1 MESNERYGVTCI
13 VDNKEPVIK
22 AAIEKT
28 AREELLMENVAE
40 ITQAET
46 EEKEGAKYITVPE
59 DELQAMLQAAAKEA
73 IKELRKEEA
82 KEKKKNKYHDTFSLM
97 RCYRDAVFHIE
108 NAVSEGTQ
116 LELEGMTE
124 EQQETYLRSVRRTR
138 FKTLLMT
145 ANIDKAI
152 EEMARRRKAAG
163 RELEY
168 QVFDMYFM
176 QGMNYEQII
185 DQVEQDTGEKLGK
198 NTPRRWVTGIINEMS
213 VLLWGLEDER
223 Q

>member
-1 MESNERYGVTCI
+1 
-13 VDNKEPVIK
+13 
-22 AAIEKT
+22 
-28 AREELLMENVAE
+28 MENVNMTAGAQE
-40 ITQAET
+40 EAK
-46 EEKEGAKYITVPE
+46 EKEEVRYITVPE
-59 DELQAMLQAAAKEA
+59 EELQAMLQAAAKGA
-73 IKELRKEEA
+73 IKELRAEET

-138 FKTLLMT
+138 FKTMLMT

-152 EEMARRRKAAG
+152 DEMARRRKAAG

-176 QGMNYEQII
+176 QGMTYEQII
-185 DQVEQDTGEKLGK
+185 DQVEKDTGERLGK
-198 NTPRRWVTGIINEMS
+198 NTPRRWITTIINEMS

-223 Q
+223 

>member
-1 MESNERYGVTCI
+1 
-13 VDNKEPVIK
+13 
-22 AAIEKT
+22 
-28 AREELLMENVAE
+28 MENVTENTTAD
-40 ITQAET
+40 T
-46 EEKEGAKYITVPE
+46 EEKEGAKLITVPE
-59 DELQAMLQAAAKEA
+59 DELQAMLQAAAKAA

-97 RCYRDAVFHIE
+97 RCYRDAIFHIE
-108 NAVSEGTQ
+108 NAVSEGAQ

-152 EEMARRRKAAG
+152 DEMAKRRKAAG
-163 RELEY
+163 REVEY

-176 QGMNYEQII
+176 QGMSYEQII
-185 DQVEQDTGEKLGK
+185 DQVEKDTGERLGK

-213 VLLWGLEDER
+213 VLLWGLEDDSR
-223 Q
+223 P

>member
-1 MESNERYGVTCI
+1 
-13 VDNKEPVIK
+13 
-22 AAIEKT
+22 
-28 AREELLMENVAE
+28 MENVAE
-40 ITQAET
+40 NTKAET
-46 EEKEGAKYITVPE
+46 QEEKAPEGVEKYTMYAE
-59 DELQAMLQAAAKEA
+59 DGRLVFSEEGLQAMLQAAAKNA

-82 KEKKKNKYHDTFSLM
+82 KEKKRNKYHDTFSLM

-108 NAVSEGTQ
+108 NAVSEGAQ
-116 LELEGMTE
+116 LDLADMTE

-152 EEMARRRKAAG
+152 DEMSRRRQAAG
-163 RELEY
+163 RNIEY

-176 QGMNYEQII
+176 QGMSYDQII
-185 DQVEQDTGEKLGK
+185 DQIEQDTGERLGK
-198 NTPRRWVTGIINEMS
+198 NTPRRWVTSIINEMS

>member
-1 MESNERYGVTCI
+1 
-13 VDNKEPVIK
+13 
-22 AAIEKT
+22 
-28 AREELLMENVAE
+28 
-40 ITQAET
+40 
-46 EEKEGAKYITVPE
+46 
-59 DELQAMLQAAAKEA
+59 
-73 IKELRKEEA
+73 
-82 KEKKKNKYHDTFSLM
+82 
-97 RCYRDAVFHIE
+97 
-108 NAVSEGTQ
+108 
-116 LELEGMTE
+116 MTE

-213 VLLWGLEDER
+213 VLLWGLEDEK

>member
-1 MESNERYGVTCI
+1 
-13 VDNKEPVIK
+13 
-22 AAIEKT
+22 
-28 AREELLMENVAE
+28 MENVAE
-40 ITQAET
+40 NTQAET
-46 EEKEGAKYITVPE
+46 KEEGVKYITVSEE
-59 DELQAMLQAAAKEA
+59 DLQAVLQAATKEA

-116 LELEGMTE
+116 LELEDMTE

-138 FKTLLMT
+138 FKTLLIT
-145 ANIDKAI
+145 TNIDKAI
-152 EEMARRRKAAG
+152 DEMAKRRKAAG
-163 RELEY
+163 REVEY

-176 QGMNYEQII
+176 QGMSYEQII
-185 DQVEQDTGEKLGK
+185 DQVEKDTGERLGK
-198 NTPRRWVTGIINEMS
+198 NTPRRWVTNIINEMS

>member
-1 MESNERYGVTCI
+1 
-13 VDNKEPVIK
+13 
-22 AAIEKT
+22 
-28 AREELLMENVAE
+28 MENVAE

-46 EEKEGAKYITVPE
+46 EEKEGAKHITVPE

>member
-1 MESNERYGVTCI
+1 
-13 VDNKEPVIK
+13 
-22 AAIEKT
+22 
-28 AREELLMENVAE
+28 MENVAE

-73 IKELRKEEA
+73 IKELWKEEA

-108 NAVSEGTQ
+108 NAISEGTQ
-116 LELEGMTE
+116 LELEDMTE

-152 EEMARRRKAAG
+152 DEMAKRRKAAG
-163 RELEY
+163 REVEY

-176 QGMNYEQII
+176 QGMSYEQII
-185 DQVEQDTGEKLGK
+185 DQVEKDTGERLGK
-198 NTPRRWVTGIINEMS
+198 NTPRRWVTNIINEMS
-213 VLLWGLEDER
+213 VLLWGLEDDNR
-223 Q
+223 P

>member
-1 MESNERYGVTCI
+1 
-13 VDNKEPVIK
+13 
-22 AAIEKT
+22 
-28 AREELLMENVAE
+28 MENVAE
-40 ITQAET
+40 NTTADT
-46 EEKEGAKYITVPE
+46 EEKEGAKLITVPE
-59 DELQAMLQAAAKEA
+59 DELQAMLQAAAKTA

-82 KEKKKNKYHDTFSLM
+82 KEKKKIKYHDTFSLM

-108 NAVSEGTQ
+108 NAVSEGAQ

-152 EEMARRRKAAG
+152 DEMAKRRKAAG
-163 RELEY
+163 REVEY

-176 QGMNYEQII
+176 QGMSYEQII
-185 DQVEQDTGEKLGK
+185 NQVEKDTGERLGK

-213 VLLWGLEDER
+213 VLLWGLEDDSR
-223 Q
+223 P

>member
-1 MESNERYGVTCI
+1 
-13 VDNKEPVIK
+13 
-22 AAIEKT
+22 
-28 AREELLMENVAE
+28 MENVAE
-40 ITQAET
+40 NTQAET
-46 EEKEGAKYITVPE
+46 QEEKAPEGMGKYAIYQDDGRLVFTE
-59 DELQAMLQAAAKEA
+59 EGLQAMLQATAKAA

-97 RCYRDAVFHIE
+97 RCYRDATFHIE
-108 NAVSEGTQ
+108 NAISEGAQ

-124 EQQETYLRSVRRTR
+124 EQQEIYLRSVRRTR
-138 FKTLLMT
+138 FKTMLMT
-145 ANIDKAI
+145 ANIDKVI
-152 EEMARRRKAAG
+152 DEMKKRREAAG

-168 QVFDMYFM
+168 LVFDMYFM
-176 QGMNYEQII
+176 QGMTYEQII
-185 DQVEQDTGEKLGK
+185 EQVEKDRGETLGK

>member
-1 MESNERYGVTCI
+1 
-13 VDNKEPVIK
+13 
-22 AAIEKT
+22 
-28 AREELLMENVAE
+28 MENVTENTTAD
-40 ITQAET
+40 T

-59 DELQAMLQAAAKEA
+59 DKLQAMLQAAAKEA

-97 RCYRDAVFHIE
+97 RCYRDAVSHIE
-108 NAVSEGTQ
+108 NAVSEGAQ

-152 EEMARRRKAAG
+152 DEMAKRRKAAG
-163 RELEY
+163 REVEY
-168 QVFDMYFM
+168 RVFDMYFM
-176 QGMNYEQII
+176 QGMSYEQII
-185 DQVEQDTGEKLGK
+185 DQVEKDTGERLGK

-213 VLLWGLEDER
+213 VLLWGLEDDSR
-223 Q
+223 P

>member
-1 MESNERYGVTCI
+1 
-13 VDNKEPVIK
+13 
-22 AAIEKT
+22 
-28 AREELLMENVAE
+28 MENVTESTTAD
-40 ITQAET
+40 T
-46 EEKEGAKYITVPE
+46 EEKEGAKLITVTK
-59 DELQAMLQAAAKEA
+59 DELKAMLRAEAKTA

-82 KEKKKNKYHDTFSLM
+82 KEKKKNEYHDTFKLM

-108 NAVSEGTQ
+108 NAVSEGAQ

-124 EQQETYLRSVRRTR
+124 EQQETYLSSVRRTR
-138 FKTLLMT
+138 LKTLLMT
-145 ANIDKAI
+145 TNIDKAI
-152 EEMARRRKAAG
+152 DEMAKRRKAAG

-176 QGMNYEQII
+176 QGMSYERII
-185 DQVEQDTGEKLGK
+185 DQVEKDTGERLGK
-198 NTPRRWVTGIINEMS
+198 NTPRRWVTGIINEMP

>member
-1 MESNERYGVTCI
+1 
-13 VDNKEPVIK
+13 
-22 AAIEKT
+22 
-28 AREELLMENVAE
+28 MENIAE
-40 ITQAET
+40 NAAAET
-46 EEKEGAKYITVPE
+46 EEKEGVYIAVTEE
-59 DELQAMLQAAAKEA
+59 DLQTMLQAAAKEA

-108 NAVSEGTQ
+108 NAISEGTQ
-116 LELEGMTE
+116 LELEDMTE

-152 EEMARRRKAAG
+152 DEMAKRRKAAG
-163 RELEY
+163 REVEY

-176 QGMNYEQII
+176 QGMSYEQII
-185 DQVEQDTGEKLGK
+185 DQVEKDTGERLGK
-198 NTPRRWVTGIINEMS
+198 NTPRRWVTNIINEMS
-213 VLLWGLEDER
+213 VLLWGLEDDSR
-223 Q
+223 P

>member
-1 MESNERYGVTCI
+1 
-13 VDNKEPVIK
+13 
-22 AAIEKT
+22 
-28 AREELLMENVAE
+28 MENVNMAAGAQE
-40 ITQAET
+40 EAK
-46 EEKEGAKYITVPE
+46 EKEEVRYITVPE
-59 DELQAMLQAAAKEA
+59 EELQAMLQAAAKGA
-73 IKELRKEEA
+73 IKELRAEEA

-124 EQQETYLRSVRRTR
+124 EQQETYLRSVRRTK
-138 FKTLLMT
+138 FKTMLMT

-152 EEMARRRKAAG
+152 DEMARRRKAAG

-176 QGMNYEQII
+176 QGMTYEQII
-185 DQVEQDTGEKLGK
+185 DQVERDAGERLGK
-198 NTPRRWVTGIINEMS
+198 NTPRRWITTIINEMS

-223 Q
+223 

>member
-1 MESNERYGVTCI
+1 
-13 VDNKEPVIK
+13 
-22 AAIEKT
+22 
-28 AREELLMENVAE
+28 MENMAE
-40 ITQAET
+40 NTAVET
-46 EEKEGAKYITVPE
+46 EEKAAQETEVKYITVSDE
-59 DELQAMLQAAAKEA
+59 ELQAMLQAAAKAA

-97 RCYRDAVFHIE
+97 RCYRDATFHIE

-124 EQQETYLRSVRRTR
+124 EQQETYLRSVRKTR
-138 FKTLLMT
+138 FRTMLMT
-145 ANIDKAI
+145 ANIDRAI
-152 EEMARRRKAAG
+152 DEMARRRAAAG
-163 RELEY
+163 RDIEY
-168 QVFDMYFM
+168 LVFDMYFM
-176 QGMNYEQII
+176 QGMTYEQII
-185 DQVEQDTGEKLGK
+185 EQVEKDSGEKLGK